1 MNVWVEVALE
11 RIMPQSP
18 RYSDYRHE
26 APHLGKNSI
35 IINIWGDKTE
45 SKGCEGLALLIL
57 FSIASFVFV

>member
-1 MNVWVEVALE
+1 
-11 RIMPQSP
+11 MPQSP

-45 SKGCEGLALLIL
+45 FEPAVLAQAVMICPKRQ
-57 FSIASFVFV
+57 S